1 MSPLK
6 KQNSFE
12 EKLKEQMDSMDL
24 KPSDAL
30 WSRIER
36 NIQADS
42 FEPKLQQKLSDY
54 AVEPHQEV
62 WEQVASQLPENKRRK
77 GFLWFASVC
86 TILLAT
92 FGAGYW
98 MSLQT
103 NAPEQLVQA
112 EKIAPSSQ
120 TTSDAQVAVPY
131 ESAKNGNRVVPSEKP
146 EVTNKP
152 LVQPENKP
160 VTIQSASKEGNRAAP
175 RRNIASTT
183 SPNRAN
189 RGSARNNQLP
199 PSGIVPPNTN
209 ELPGA
214 SSSNNASGAIVQI
227 PSTTSQPSVQP
238 SSDAQNHL
246 VQSGQSEV
254 IKPSDSKTTSEIGSN
269 SESKSNAEPK
279 VILESGSILPPA
291 PKDSFTET
299 PVFRGNSYVAPEEN
313 FTHFSI
319 SAMAGANLTF
329 MQLSMPKSSSYA
341 GLQHAYD
348 LRKEL
353 EKPALDFSGGL
364 NLNYH
369 FGKSWFVFTGIGISS
384 FKQSVSF
391 SVIPANQS
399 NPPRI
404 QPVNLYMNANDSI
417 ISGTGN
423 NYENKY
429 SFTEIPLWL
438 GYQFPSD
445 GKMHVEVMGGLS
457 YGRLNLVSAY
467 MPDPGCI
474 GMLVV
479 TDKASFPTFKN
490 VFFFGIAPALSFQIN
505 SSVDVGGMISAKVA
519 LNSMVDNSNW
529 IQQKPASTG
538 LNLFL
543 RKRF

>member
-12 EKLKEQMDSMDL
+12 EKLKEQMDSMEL

-54 AVEPHQEV
+54 SVEPHQEV

-86 TILLAT
+86 AILLAT

-112 EKIAPSSQ
+112 EKPTPSAQ
-120 TTSDAQVAVPY
+120 TSSDAQVAIPT
-131 ESAKNGNRVVPSEKP
+131 ESASKDTREVPSERA
-146 EVTNKP
+146 EVPNKP
-152 LVQPENKP
+152 LVRTENEPAFNQTVGNESKRATP
-160 VTIQSASKEGNRAAP
+160 KRNVANNTSAKR
-175 RRNIASTT
+175 T
-183 SPNRAN
+183 N

-199 PSGIVPPNTN
+199 PSGTVPPNSVDN
-209 ELPGA
+209 AGA
-214 SSSNNASGAIVQI
+214 SSSNNAAAAIVQV
-227 PSTTSQPSVQP
+227 PSATAQPAAQPNMDVQ
-238 SSDAQNHL
+238 NYL
-246 VQSGQSEV
+246 VPSGQGEV
-254 IKPSDSKTTSEIGSN
+254 NKPSESKTTSDKASN
-269 SESKSNAEPK
+269 TDSKSNPEPK
-279 VILESGSILPPA
+279 LILESVSILPPA
-291 PKDSFTET
+291 PKDTFTET

-329 MQLSMPKSSSYA
+329 MQLTMPSSSSYA

-348 LRKEL
+348 LRKEI
-353 EKPALDFSGGL
+353 EKPAMDFSGGL
-364 NLNYH
+364 TLNYH

-391 SVIPANQS
+391 SVLPANQS

-404 QPVNLYMNANDSI
+404 QPVNLYMNPNDSI
-417 ISGTGN
+417 ISGPGN

-438 GYQFPSD
+438 GYQFASES
-445 GKMHVEVMGGLS
+445 KVHVELMGGLS
-457 YGRLNLVSAY
+457 YARLNLVSAY

-479 TDKASFPTFKN
+479 NDKASFPTFKN
-490 VFFFGIAPALSFQIN
+490 VFFLGIAPALSFQIN
-505 SSVDVGGMISAKVA
+505 SSVDVGGMLSAKVA

-538 LNLFL
+538 LNFFL